1 MVEHMSSFVRGNPTL
16 VCVKSTGLFMIIKV
30 LFISN
35 DMFLIKIYSM
45 ENSLHKSKHK

>member
-1 MVEHMSSFVRGNPTL
+1 MTVN
-16 VCVKSTGLFMIIKV
+16 V

-45 ENSLHKSKHK
+45 ENLNMNKYI